1 MRASLAVASGQLESN
16 EAALAVG
23 AKTIAEQQEALR
35 EQRREQRRRL
45 RAAAADDGRV
55 AQRDL
60 LLVRI
65 V

>member
-1 MRASLAVASGQLESN
+1 MRASLTAASSQLESN

-23 AKTIAEQQEALR
+23 AQTIAEQQEAL
-35 EQRREQRRRL
+35 QGAREQRRRL
-45 RAAAADDGRV
+45 REAAADDGRV